1 LGTFAH
7 LSDTH
12 IGAFRHPV
20 LQDLALRTFAKA
32 MDISIERAVDFIIVS
47 GDLFDSNLPDM
58 ALANSAVKKIKE
70 VTTKGIQFYVVY
82 GSHDFSPTQTSIVD
96 LIESAGLFR
105 KVTKGKMIDGKLQLE
120 FLVDER
126 TKAKLCGISGR
137 RLGIEKE
144 YYAILDRASLEKEEG
159 FKIFVMHGA
168 VSEYKPKYAIES
180 ESIPLSSLPKNF
192 AYYAGGH
199 IHEKLLSN
207 EYGYNLAYPGTLFGA
222 DYRDLETT
230 AKGQER
236 GFLIVDF
243 STRVDKVEFVPISDC
258 TYESIEYD
266 AEGKTATKVQED
278 LLKTAEKD
286 KRPSNQLVLLKVA
299 GEMSGGKTSEID
311 FQRIKKTLKDNGAL
325 EVLLNYQ
332 RLTSKEYTAIRVA
345 SMGEE
350 VYKIEERLFKEN
362 IGTVK
367 VSNPR
372 LKGDQGVLVSRNLL
386 GVLKQAKKDNET
398 KGSYETRITDAAVD
412 TLGLKDLISK

>member
-7 LSDTH
+7 LADTH

-105 KVTKGKMIDGKLQLE
+105 KVTKGKMIDGKLQLD

-137 RLGIEKE
+137 RLGIDKE

-159 FKIFVMHGA
+159 FKIFVMHCA
-168 VSEYKPKYAIES
+168 VSEYKPKYTIES

-236 GFLIVDF
+236 GFFIVDF

-266 AEGKTATKVQED
+266 AQGKTATKVQED

-286 KRPSNQLVLLKVA
+286 KRPSNRLVLLKVA

-311 FQRIKKTLKDNGAL
+311 FQRIKKTLKDNSAL

-332 RLTSKEYTAIRVA
+332 RLTSKEYSAIRVA

-350 VYKIEERLFKEN
+350 VHKIEERLFKEN
-362 IGTVK
+362 IGAVK
-367 VSNPR
+367 VSNPK

-412 TLGLKDLISK
+412 ALGLQDLMSK

>member
-7 LSDTH
+7 LADTH
-12 IGAFRHPV
+12 IGAFRHPL

-32 MDISIERAVDFIIVS
+32 IDICIARAVDFIVMS
-47 GDLFDSNLPDM
+47 GDLFDSSLPDM
-58 ALANSAVKKIKE
+58 ALANSAVKKIRE
-70 VTTKGIQFYVVY
+70 VATKGIQFYVVY

-105 KVTKGKMIDGKLQLE
+105 KVTKGRIVDGKLELE

-180 ESIPLSSLPKNF
+180 ESVPLSSLPKNF

-207 EYGYNLAYPGTLFGA
+207 EYGYNIAYPGTIFGA

-230 AKGQER
+230 ARGQER

-266 AEGKTATKVQED
+266 AKGKTATKVQED
-278 LLKTAEKD
+278 LLKIAEKD
-286 KRPSNQLVLLKVA
+286 KHPSNQLVLLKVT
-299 GEMSGGKTSEID
+299 GEMSAGKTSEID

-332 RLTSKEYTAIRVA
+332 RLTSKEYSAIRVA

-350 VYKIEERLFKEN
+350 VCKIEERLFKEN
-362 IGTVK
+362 IGTVR
-367 VSNPR
+367 VSNPM
-372 LKGDQGVLVSRNLL
+372 LKGDRGVLVSRNLL
-386 GVLKQAKKDNET
+386 GVLKQAKRDNET
-398 KGSYETRITDAAVD
+398 KASYETRITEAAVD
-412 TLGLKDLISK
+412 ALGLKDLMSK